1 MKKEG
6 GLMRNKNS
14 RILITIL
21 GGWFG
26 LHRYLDRKIVSGLI
40 YTFTFGVF
48 GIGWLI
54 DVYHA
59 FTISN
64 LSKAYNYT
72 DLPSPDQ
79 TLSVGDRT
87 YKLAYSYDNVE
98 LYTMTP
104 FSFSIPSNALLGFR
118 TEPNNDYDKR
128 AIYFLWNNTNIGY
141 IHIGRLQDMMHD
153 YMRPD
158 RYIIARYEEMNSDNN
173 VLITLSFY
181 KESN

>member
-1 MKKEG
+1 
-6 GLMRNKNS
+6 MRNKNS

-26 LHRYLDRKIVSGLI
+26 LHRYLDHKIISGLI

-54 DVYHA
+54 DIYRA
-59 FTISN
+59 FTAPDFSKGVNYSPSTN
-64 LSKAYNYT
+64 LPVPDQCLSINDRNYELAYNYN
-72 DLPSPDQ
+72 
-79 TLSVGDRT
+79 
-87 YKLAYSYDNVE
+87 NVE

-104 FSFSIPSNALLGFR
+104 FSFSIPFNALLGFR
-118 TEPNNDYDKR
+118 TEPDNDYDKK

-141 IHIGRLQDMMHD
+141 IHIGRLQDMLHD

-158 RYIIARYEEMNSDNN
+158 RYIIARYEGMNPDNN
-173 VLITLSFY
+173 VCITLSFY
-181 KESN
+181 KEVK